1 MTKVYIVTSGCYSDY
16 GIEACF
22 STKEKAQE
30 YINNSKKTKNYS
42 YRDIGIEEYEL
53 DGKTEIV
60 TVIKVFM
67 KFTSPFSKNKR
78 DEEIN
83 VKVEQEI
90 ECDVF
95 KCWAKTE
102 IYGDDSQYLHIIR
115 IANPNKDIEEEKKR
129 VIKIAYDTVKR
140 IKYLYEV
147 ENVKTWEKMR
157 KRIKEV

>member
-1 MTKVYIVTSGCYSDY
+1 MAKVYIVTSGCYSDY
-16 GIEACF
+16 TINVCF

-42 YRDIGIEEYEL
+42 YRDIRIEEYEL
-53 DGKTEIV
+53 DGKTDIV
-60 TVIKVFM
+60 NAIHVFM
-67 KFTSPFSKNKR
+67 TYTSPFSENKHNEKIDVR
-78 DEEIN
+78 VDEE
-83 VKVEQEI
+83 V

-95 KCWAKTE
+95 EYSDKTE
-102 IYGDDSQYLHIIR
+102 IYGGDCELLSIKR

-129 VIKIAYDTVKR
+129 VIKIAYDTIKR

-147 ENVKTWEKMR
+147 ENVRTWEKMK